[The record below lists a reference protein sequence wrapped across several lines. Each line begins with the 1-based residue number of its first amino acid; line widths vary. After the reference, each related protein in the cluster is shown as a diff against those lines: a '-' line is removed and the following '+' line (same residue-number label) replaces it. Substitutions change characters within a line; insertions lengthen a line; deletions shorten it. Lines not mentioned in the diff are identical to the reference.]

1 MEKEKDLIAATD
13 SVDKIEKTI
22 LLDKTPENLGIV
34 KRNSEH
40 LTIIIKRHSLEG
52 EEAVVFNE
60 AIEKSNIYIK
70 V

>member
-1 MEKEKDLIAATD
+1 MIDKEGDILVAMD

-22 LLDKTPENLGIV
+22 LLDKTLENLGIV

-40 LTIIIKRHSLEG
+40 LEIIIKRHALEG

-60 AIEKSNIYIK
+60 AIEKSNAYLK
-70 V
+70 